1 MKKLYMF
8 LNLAPAP
15 LFALGLIVNLT
26 APATICGSWQG
37 EMTLMWAVMLTAHLS
52 PWIIWYQ
59 QHFTR
64 D

>member
-1 MKKLYMF
+1 MKKLYIF

-15 LFALGLIVNLT
+15 LFALGLVLNLT
-26 APATICGSWQG
+26 GTAMICGQWPL
-37 EMTLMWAVMLTAHLS
+37 EMTAMWAVMLLAHLS